1 MRLILASS
9 SPIRRAL
16 LDRAGVLH
24 EAVPARLDEEAL
36 RAALE
41 AEGTPPRDM
50 ADALAEAKAQK
61 VAAKHPGVLVLGCDQ
76 VLEFDGRAYGKAADR
91 AEAAALLSAMSGR
104 THRLHAAAVIS
115 EDGRPVWRHVG
126 TVGLTMRNLSPAFLA
141 SYLDRNWSR
150 VADCVGAYRIEE
162 EGVRLFA
169 RIDGGYFD
177 VLGLPLLEVLG
188 YLALRGVVEA

>member
-16 LDRAGVLH
+16 LDRAGVPH
-24 EAVPARLDEEAL
+24 EAIPARVDEESL

-41 AEGTPPRDM
+41 AEGTSPRDM
-50 ADALAEAKAQK
+50 ADALAEAKALK
-61 VAAKHPGVLVLGCDQ
+61 VAAKHPGALVLGCDQ
-76 VLEFDGRAYGKAADR
+76 VLELDGRALGKAADR
-91 AEAAALLSAMSGR
+91 AEAAAQLTAMAGK
-104 THRLHAAAVIS
+104 THRLHSAAVIC

-126 TVGLTMRNLSPAFLA
+126 TVRLTMRNLSPAFLA
-141 SYLDRNWSR
+141 SYLDRNWPG
-150 VADCVGAYRIEE
+150 VEDCVGAYKIEE

-188 YLALRGVVEA
+188 YLALRGIVET